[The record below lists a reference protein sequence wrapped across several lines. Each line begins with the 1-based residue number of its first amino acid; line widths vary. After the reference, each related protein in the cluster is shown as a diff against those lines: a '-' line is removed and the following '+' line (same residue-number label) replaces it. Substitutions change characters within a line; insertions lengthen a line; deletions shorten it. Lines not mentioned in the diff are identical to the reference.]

1 MADAPLSLAAHGAVR
16 VLTVDRQARLN
27 ALDRATLHALDTM
40 LAEVAQDEA
49 VRALVVT
56 GAGPKAFIAG
66 ADISEFQAFSPGD
79 ARAYAMAGQRV
90 FRRIEALGIPTIAA
104 INGFALGGGCE
115 LALACTFRLMSE
127 TATVGLPEIHLGLI
141 PGFGGTQRLA
151 RLVGRQHAA
160 EMILTGRR
168 VPAAEALAMG
178 LVLRAVP
185 ATDLM
190 PSALALATD
199 LAERAPGAV
208 RYALDAIDAGLD
220 MPLTQGCD
228 VEAALFGLAAASEDM
243 REGVAAFLEKR
254 PPVFTGR

>member
-27 ALDRATLHALDTM
+27 ALDRATLDALRGVLDD
-40 LAEVAQDEA
+40 VAADSTA
-49 VRALVVT
+49 RALVVT

-66 ADISEFQAFSPGD
+66 ADISEFQTFTPGE
-79 ARAYAMAGQRV
+79 ARAYALTGQRV
-90 FRRIEALGIPTIAA
+90 FRRLETIGIPTVAA

-115 LALACTFRLMSE
+115 LALACTFRIMAD
-127 TATVGLPEIHLGLI
+127 TASIGLPEIHLGLI

-151 RLVGRQHAA
+151 RLVGRQRAL

-168 VPAAEALAMG
+168 VPAAEAVAVG
-178 LVLRAVP
+178 LVLRAV
-185 ATDLM
+185 AAADLL
-190 PSALALATD
+190 PSALTMATD
-199 LAERAPGAV
+199 LAARAPRAV

-220 MPLTQGCD
+220 MSLGQGCD
-228 VEAALFGLAAASEDM
+228 AEAALFGLAASTEDM

-254 PPVFTGR
+254 SPVFTGR